1 MNEENIP
8 FEPVKGTPTS
18 PDVAHW
24 LSYERKVREET
35 PKRLEDAAKFL
46 AGMVS
51 ITFTI
56 FVRLDVDAFKGAS
69 AGLLYLTVICWLLSL
84 GLAFLVIFPVR
95 FKYASQSAES
105 ISIMHKRVVERKY
118 VLFVSSVVLFM
129 VALALTAIMFF
140 SRLTFTPPIIH

>member
-1 MNEENIP
+1 MSEEKIQ
-8 FEPVKGTPTS
+8 FESVQGTLADPEAS
-18 PDVAHW
+18 HW

-84 GLAFLVIFPVR
+84 CLAFLVIFPVR

-105 ISIMHKRVVERKY
+105 ISIMHKRVVGRKY
-118 VLFVSSVVLFM
+118 VLLVASVILFM
-129 VALALTAIMFF
+129 IALALTAAMFF